1 MIYTYL
7 IKNID
12 WGEETISPLSHKIL
26 PTGNVS
32 AIIKFSRSNAPSD
45 YWDHLTAIA
54 DYIFDVFLY
63 DAEQFEFTIVSKEE
77 SK

>member
-7 IKNID
+7 IKNIE

-26 PTGNVS
+26 PNQET
-32 AIIKFSRSNAPSD
+32 AIIKFSKSNAPSD

-63 DAEQFEFTIVSKEE
+63 DAEQFEFTIVSKED